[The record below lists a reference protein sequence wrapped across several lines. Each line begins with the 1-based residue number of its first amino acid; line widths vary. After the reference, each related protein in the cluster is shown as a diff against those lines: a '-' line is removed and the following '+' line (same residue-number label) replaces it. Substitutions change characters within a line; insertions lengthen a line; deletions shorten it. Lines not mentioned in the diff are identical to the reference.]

1 MSKTYE
7 TIASSESYEEVPS
20 GNQIIFLEVKAG
32 ANFIQAAKDAINVR
46 HDTGV
51 YIVMM
56 PFNAKMFVVGPDT
69 TIMSLLD
76 DHDAAFANICD
87 LDLAKMYA

>member
-1 MSKTYE
+1 MSKTYG

-20 GNQIIFLEVKAG
+20 GNQIIFLEVKG
-32 ANFIQAAKDAINVR
+32 GVDFIKAAKDAISVR

-51 YIVMM
+51 YLVMM
-56 PFNAKMFVVGPDT
+56 PFNSKMFVIDPDT

-76 DHDAAFANICD
+76 DHDAAFSDICT

>member
-1 MSKTYE
+1 MNKTYPS
-7 TIASSESYEEVPS
+7 IASSESYEEVPS
-20 GNQIIFLEVKAG
+20 GNQIIFLEVVDG
-32 ANFIQAAKDAINVR
+32 ANFIQAAKDAIAVR

-56 PFNAKMFVVGPDT
+56 PFNAKMFVIGPDT

-76 DHDAAFANICD
+76 DHDAAFSVICD
-87 LDLAKMYA
+87 IDLAKMYA